1 MKTRILTLA
10 LAALLSTA
18 APAFAASGA
27 GYLESHLTASG
38 GIAEQGQPP
47 TVGITEWAVMALR
60 AAGVNPAALHRAG
73 GRTPTHY
80 LASHAAGWSD
90 AFQIEK
96 GILGAVALHAD
107 PHSFGGRN
115 LVQALR
121 NRVHPSSGRIGNF
134 ANSTYWGAL
143 AFAGAREHL
152 PTHTV
157 HWIESRQQ
165 ADGGFSYLSTTPA
178 GADSNDTAAA
188 VMALRAAGVPC
199 SNHHLGR
206 AYAYMKTAQGPGHGY
221 ALLPGGSA
229 DSQSTSWVV
238 QARAACSLKNTG
250 ARAWLAARR
259 SSNGSYFYSP
269 GNHQTPVFVTSQ
281 VLPATNGRHYPVR

>member
-1 MKTRILTLA
+1 MKRILPIA
-10 LAALLSTA
+10 LAALLASA
-18 APAFAASGA
+18 APAFGASGA
-27 GYLESHLTASG
+27 RYLESHLTASG

-47 TVGITEWAVMALR
+47 TVGVTEWAVMGLR
-60 AAGVNPAALHRAG
+60 AAGINPGALRRAG

-80 LASHAAGWSD
+80 LASHAAGWSN

-96 GILGAVALHAD
+96 GILAAVALGAD
-107 PHSFGGRN
+107 PHAFGGRS

-143 AFAGAREHL
+143 AFAAAREHQ
-152 PTHTV
+152 PARTV

-165 ADGGFSYLSTTPA
+165 SNGGFSYLSTTPA

-199 SNHHLGR
+199 RNHHLGR

-221 ALLPGGSA
+221 SLLPGGSA
-229 DSQSTSWVV
+229 DSQSTSWVI
-238 QARAACSLKNTG
+238 QARAACSLKNSG
-250 ARAWLAARR
+250 ARAWLAARQA
-259 SSNGSYFYSP
+259 SNGSYFYSP
-269 GNHQTPVFVTSQ
+269 GNHQTPVFVTAQ
-281 VLPATNGRHYPVR
+281 VLPAANGRHYPIR

>member
-1 MKTRILTLA
+1 MKTRILGIA
-10 LAALLSTA
+10 LTALLATA

-27 GYLESHLTASG
+27 SYLERHLTASG

-47 TVGITEWAVMALR
+47 TVGITEWAVMGLR
-60 AAGVNPAALHRAG
+60 AAGQNPAALHRAG

-80 LASHAAGWSD
+80 LASHAGGWSD
-90 AFQIEK
+90 AYQIEK

-152 PTHTV
+152 PARTV
-157 HWIESRQQ
+157 HWIEGRQQ
-165 ADGGFSYLSTTPA
+165 RNGGFSYLSTTPA

-188 VMALRAAGVPC
+188 VLALRAAGVPC
-199 SNHHLGR
+199 RNHHIGR
-206 AYAYMKTAQGPGHGY
+206 AYAYLKTAQGPGHGY

-229 DSQSTSWVV
+229 DSQSTSWAV

-269 GNHQTPVFVTSQ
+269 GDHQTPVFVTSQ
-281 VLPATNGRHYPVR
+281 VLPATNRRHYPIR

>member
-1 MKTRILTLA
+1 MKRILPIA
-10 LAALLSTA
+10 LAALLASA
-18 APAFAASGA
+18 APAFGASGA
-27 GYLESHLTASG
+27 RYLESHLTASG

-47 TVGITEWAVMALR
+47 TVGVTEWAVMGLR
-60 AAGVNPAALHRAG
+60 AAGINPGALRRAG

-80 LASHAAGWSD
+80 LASRAAGWSN

-96 GILGAVALHAD
+96 GILAAVALGAD
-107 PHSFGGRN
+107 PHAFGGRS

-143 AFAGAREHL
+143 AFAAAREHQ
-152 PTHTV
+152 PARTV

-165 ADGGFSYLSTTPA
+165 SNGGFSYLSTTPA

-199 SNHHLGR
+199 RNQHLGR

-221 ALLPGGSA
+221 SLLPGGSA
-229 DSQSTSWVV
+229 DSQSTSWVI
-238 QARAACSLKNTG
+238 QARAACSLKNSG
-250 ARAWLAARR
+250 ARACLAARQA
-259 SSNGSYFYSP
+259 SNGSYFYSP
-269 GNHQTPVFVTSQ
+269 GNHQTPVFVTAQ
-281 VLPATNGRHYPVR
+281 VLPAANGRHYPIR

>member
-1 MKTRILTLA
+1 MKRILAIALIAFLA
-10 LAALLSTA
+10 TA

-47 TVGITEWAVMALR
+47 TVGITEWAVMGLR
-60 AAGVNPAALHRAG
+60 AAGVNPAALRRSG

-96 GILGAVALHAD
+96 GILGAVALGAD

-143 AFAGAREHL
+143 AFAAAREHQ
-152 PTHTV
+152 PARTV

-165 ADGGFSYLSTTPA
+165 ANGGFSYLSTTPA

-206 AYAYMKTAQGPGHGY
+206 AYAYMKTTQGPGHGY
-221 ALLPGGSA
+221 ALLPSGSA

-238 QARAACSLKNTG
+238 QARTACSLKNTG
-250 ARAWLAARR
+250 ARAWLAARQ

-281 VLPATNGRHYPVR
+281 VLPATNRRHYPIR